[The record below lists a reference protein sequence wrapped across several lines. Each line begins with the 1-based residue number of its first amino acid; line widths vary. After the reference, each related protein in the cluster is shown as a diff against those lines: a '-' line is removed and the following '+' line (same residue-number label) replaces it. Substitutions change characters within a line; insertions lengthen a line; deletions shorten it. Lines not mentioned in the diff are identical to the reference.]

1 MADQQNHIPGKITYL
16 VSVDESDDCRVAM
29 RLAALRARN
38 TGGHVVLLYVFE
50 PAGIQ
55 HWAAVSEVM
64 ADERRQEAEERL
76 QVLAAEVHN
85 YADIRPV
92 LFVEEGPFAAGSAR
106 LDPGFLLRLLRDR
119 SLRLANLGYLGHMWE
134 LYAMWTWIPV
144 FLHELL
150 IDRGN
155 SATAASLRRSRFFC
169 TLAQ

>member
-1 MADQQNHIPGKITYL
+1 MADQQNHIPGKIRYL

-38 TGGHVVLLYVFE
+38 TGGQVVLLYVIE

-76 QVLAAEVHN
+76 QALAAEVHN

-92 LFVEEGPFAAGSAR
+92 LFVEEGRKLEQILKLIDKEPDINAMVLGCAPDGKGSNDLVQELSNELTKR
-106 LDPGFLLRLLRDR
+106 LR
-119 SLRLANLGYLGHMWE
+119 
-134 LYAMWTWIPV
+134 IP
-144 FLHELL
+144 LL
-150 IDRGN
+150 IVPGN
-155 SATAASLRRSRFFC
+155 LTDEQIKNL
-169 TLAQ
+169 T

>member
-38 TGGHVVLLYVFE
+38 TGGQVVLLYVFE

-92 LFVEEGPFAAGSAR
+92 LFVEEGR
-106 LDPGFLLRLLRDR
+106 KLEQILK
-119 SLRLANLGYLGHMWE
+119 
-134 LYAMWTWIPV
+134 
-144 FLHELL
+144 L
-150 IDRGN
+150 IDNEPDINAMVLGC
-155 SATAASLRRSRFFC
+155 APEG
-169 TLAQ
+169 